1 MTLEETLRIE
11 GGKVLATLVRL
22 TGDFDIAE
30 DALQDALVVA
40 LEKWSTTGVPD
51 NPAAWLTSIGK
62 NKALD
67 RLRRESKRNRKEQ
80 EALRLLDEPDEP
92 EDGVDDRLRLIFT
105 CCHPALS
112 PDARVALALRVVC
125 GLSTGEVARAFLVE
139 EPTMSQRISR
149 AKKKIATA
157 HIPYRVPADH
167 ELPDRLPAVLA
178 VLYLIFTTGHHAP
191 TGPLDARIDL
201 TVEAIRLARLLV
213 ALMPDESECAGLLAL
228 LLAVHARRDARVDE
242 DGSLILLADQ
252 DRSRWD
258 DSASAEA
265 ARIVDAALRR
275 RLVGPYQ
282 VQAAIATLHSLA
294 PSYGQTDWQ
303 QIVVL
308 YRILEHLQPTPVV
321 RVNRAI
327 AEAEVSGP
335 ERGLQLLDGVEGVGR
350 WHLYW
355 SAKADL
361 QRRAGKPRAALEA
374 YRRALDLPMNDADRR
389 FLLARIDELHSANAT
404 PSHSEA

>member
-22 TGDFDIAE
+22 TGNFDIAE

>member
-149 AKKKIATA
+149 AKKNIATA

-350 WHLYW
+350 WHLYS